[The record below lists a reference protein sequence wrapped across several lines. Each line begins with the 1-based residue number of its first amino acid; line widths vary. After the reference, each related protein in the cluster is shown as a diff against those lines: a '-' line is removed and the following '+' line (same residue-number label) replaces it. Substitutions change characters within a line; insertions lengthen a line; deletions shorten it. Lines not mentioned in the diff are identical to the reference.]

1 MELKLGISFRNYPH
15 KIMKTLLFVFLLF
28 LLIGCEKEYD
38 NIIDPN
44 TNVEAYQV
52 LSVNSP
58 ENVRYTDEN
67 VSISVEI
74 NNWETQINNVWVSLI
89 SPNNIEITF
98 PLEFSF
104 ENGEVGN
111 FITEIPTDS
120 LKIAGRYKLYFVVED
135 FQHEEVL
142 IGISYFDFIS
152 EVVNTEP
159 QVSNLL
165 IPTQIQR
172 NTAFTF
178 TIEAEDSNG
187 YSDIKLVFYRLYD
200 IDGNLIVNN
209 QNISEYPLSDSGD
222 TSESGDVTANDGI
235 FTNKLVFPTTA
246 VLGTY
251 RFEFQVRD
259 YSNALSNV
267 ISHNIEVIE

>member
-15 KIMKTLLFVFLLF
+15 KIMKTLLLAFLLF
-28 LLIGCEKEYD
+28 LLVGCEKEYD

-44 TNVEAYQV
+44 INIEAYQV

-58 ENVRYTDEN
+58 ENVHFTEEN
-67 VSISVEI
+67 VPISVEI
-74 NNWETQINNVWVSLI
+74 NNWKTQIDSVWVSLI

-98 PLEFSF
+98 PLELSF

-152 EVVNTEP
+152 DVVNTAP
-159 QVSNLL
+159 QVSNLVM
-165 IPTQIQR
+165 PTQIQR

-200 IDGNLIVNN
+200 IDGNLIVNSE
-209 QNISEYPLSDSGD
+209 NISEYPLSDLGD

-235 FTNKLVFPTTA
+235 FTNKLMFPATA

-251 RFEFQVRD
+251 RFEFQARD

-267 ISHNIEVIE
+267 ISQNIEVVE